1 MPILRNLIFKAAQRI
16 ATDERVQKKAAE
28 TYHDE
33 IKPRADAAWVAT
45 KPRIDKTRDDIKKI
59 AQETRPT
66 EEPAQF
72 AGRAA
77 RRIFDEFTSK
87 KSQKK

>member
-1 MPILRNLIFKAAQRI
+1 MSILRNLIFKAAHRI

-45 KPRIDKTRDDIKKI
+45 KPRIYKTRDDIKKI
-59 AQETRPT
+59 AQETKPT
-66 EEPAQF
+66 EELAHF

-77 RRIFDEFTSK
+77 RRIFDEFTNK
-87 KSQKK
+87 KGAK

>member
-16 ATDERVQKKAAE
+16 TTDERVKKKAAE
-28 TYHDE
+28 TYE
-33 IKPRADAAWVAT
+33 AT
-45 KPRIDKTRDDIKKI
+45 KPRIDETRDDIIKI
-59 AQETRPT
+59 AQETKPI
-66 EEPAQF
+66 EETAHF

-87 KSQKK
+87 KAKI

>member
-16 ATDERVQKKAAE
+16 ATDERIQKKAAE

-59 AQETRPT
+59 AQETKPT
-66 EEPAQF
+66 EEPALF

-77 RRIFDEFTSK
+77 RRIFDELTGEKPK
-87 KSQKK
+87 K

>member
-16 ATDERVQKKAAE
+16 ATDERVQQKAAE

-45 KPRIDKTRDDIKKI
+45 KPRIYKTRDDIKKI
-59 AQETRPT
+59 AQETKPT
-66 EEPAQF
+66 EEPALF

-77 RRIFDEFTSK
+77 RRIFDELTGEKPK
-87 KSQKK
+87 K

>member
-1 MPILRNLIFKAAQRI
+1 MGG
-16 ATDERVQKKAAE
+16 
-28 TYHDE
+28 
-33 IKPRADAAWVAT
+33 T

-59 AQETRPT
+59 AQETKPT

-77 RRIFDEFTSK
+77 RRIFDEFTGK
-87 KSQKK
+87 KAKKT

>member
-28 TYHDE
+28 TY
-33 IKPRADAAWVAT
+33 VAT

-59 AQETRPT
+59 AQETKPI
-66 EEPAQF
+66 EEPALF

-77 RRIFDEFTSK
+77 RRIFDELTGEKPK
-87 KSQKK
+87 K

>member
-1 MPILRNLIFKAAQRI
+1 MPILRKLIVKAVQCI
-16 ATDERVQKKAAE
+16 ATNERVQQKAAE
-28 TYHDE
+28 TYHGE

-59 AQETRPT
+59 AQETKPT
-66 EEPAQF
+66 EEPAHF

-77 RRIFDEFTSK
+77 RRIFDEFTNK
-87 KSQKK
+87 KGTK

>member
-16 ATDERVQKKAAE
+16 ATDERVQQKAAE

-33 IKPRADAAWVAT
+33 IKPRADAAWVAM
-45 KPRIDKTRDDIKKI
+45 KPRIDKTHDDIKKI
-59 AQETRPT
+59 AQETKPT
-66 EEPAQF
+66 EEPAHF

-77 RRIFDEFTSK
+77 RRILDEFTCK
-87 KSQKK
+87 KAKK

>member
-1 MPILRNLIFKAAQRI
+1 MSILHNLIIKAAQRI

-45 KPRIDKTRDDIKKI
+45 KPRIYKTRDDIKKI
-59 AQETRPT
+59 AQETKPT
-66 EEPAQF
+66 EELAHF

-77 RRIFDEFTSK
+77 RRIFDEFTNK
-87 KSQKK
+87 KGAK

>member
-16 ATDERVQKKAAE
+16 ATDERIQQKAAE

-59 AQETRPT
+59 AQETKPI
-66 EEPAQF
+66 EDPALF

-77 RRIFDEFTSK
+77 RRIFDELTGEKPK
-87 KSQKK
+87 K